1 VRSSLV
7 VVFSACQPASTF
19 RLLGV
24 LEYAFV
30 AVRSE
35 ADKSTALST
44 AWILGYAACPPASS
58 SRLLGVL
65 EYAFVAVRSEADES
79 TTLSTAWAG
88 SKPEV
93 ARVGSGA

>member
-1 VRSSLV
+1 M
-7 VVFSACQPASTF
+7 PASPF

-35 ADKSTALST
+35 ADKSTPLST
-44 AWILGYAACPPASS
+44 AWIPGYSACPPASS

-65 EYAFVAVRSEADES
+65 EYAFVAVRSEADEDAS
-79 TTLSTAWAG
+79 LSPAWD
-88 SKPEV
+88 
-93 ARVGSGA
+93 